1 MPWRDAFF
9 HHDFTQNTPI
19 APVFIFIYFG
29 ATTFF
34 SWFGVPT
41 GSIIFIGVQI
51 AARPWREDVSLA
63 AAAWVERGLGAFPTP
78 DLSRE
83 K

>member
-1 MPWRDAFF
+1 MSWRENFL

-29 ATTFF
+29 ATSFF
-34 SWFGVPT
+34 PWIRVPT
-41 GSIIFIGVQI
+41 GSGLPIGVQI

-63 AAAWVERGLGAFPTP
+63 AAAWVERGLGAFPPP

-83 K
+83 M

>member
-29 ATTFF
+29 ATTFIP
-34 SWFGVPT
+34 WFRVPT

-63 AAAWVERGLGAFPTP
+63 AAAWVERELGAFPP
-78 DLSRE
+78 PE
-83 K
+83 M